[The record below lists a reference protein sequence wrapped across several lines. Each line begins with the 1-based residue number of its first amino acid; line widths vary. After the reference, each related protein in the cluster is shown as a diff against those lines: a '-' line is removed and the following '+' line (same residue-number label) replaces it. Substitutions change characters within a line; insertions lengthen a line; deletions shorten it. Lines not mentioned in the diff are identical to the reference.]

1 MDITSELRKLAQTQ
15 DGIVTRQQALES
27 GLSKAAIRHAL
38 GKNGAWQKIIPGVYA
53 TFSGPLQERH
63 RVRAA
68 LLYAGD
74 QAIVTGA
81 YACRGYGMQYVPT
94 KAGSTLEI
102 LVPARV
108 RRAPVEIANIRRVK
122 SMPPARTLR
131 GIRCAPP
138 ERAALDACRD
148 VKSRRD
154 VRAVLCEV
162 VQRQLTNSA
171 RLAEEFGNVDRRG
184 MAHARQAID
193 DVVAGCRSAPE
204 CELRDLIR
212 ASTVLGEPVWNQP
225 LPDDESLV
233 PDGYYRAVRL
243 ALEVD
248 SAEHHGFGDGPELT
262 EQRRARYAS
271 LGWRVLPISPRRIR
285 QEPKAVLAEIE
296 AAFLAE
302 APPAA

>member
-1 MDITSELRKLAQTQ
+1 MDIPSELRRLAQTQ
-15 DGIVTRQQALES
+15 DGIVTRPQALKS

-38 GKNGAWQKIIPGVYA
+38 GANGSWQKIIPGVYA
-53 TFSGPLQERH
+53 TFSGPLQDRH

-68 LLYAGD
+68 LVYAGD
-74 QAIVTGA
+74 EAIVTGA
-81 YACRGYGMQYVPT
+81 YACRAYGMHYVPT
-94 KAGSTLEI
+94 KADSAIEI
-102 LVPARV
+102 LVPRNV
-108 RRAPVEIANIRRVK
+108 RRAPIEIADIRRVK
-122 SMPPARTLR
+122 SLPPARVLR
-131 GIRCAPP
+131 GIPCAPP

-148 VKSRRD
+148 VQSRRD

-162 VQRQLTNSA
+162 VQRQLTSSA
-171 RLAEEFGNVDRRG
+171 RLAEECAGIDRRG
-184 MAHARQAID
+184 MAHARHAIED
-193 DVVAGCRSAPE
+193 IVAGCRSAPE

-212 ASTVLGEPVWNQP
+212 TSTVLDEPVWNQP

-271 LGWRVLPISPRRIR
+271 LGWRVLPISPRRLR
-285 QEPKAVLAEIE
+285 QEPRTVLAEIE

-302 APPAA
+302 SPTAA

>member
-1 MDITSELRKLAQTQ
+1 MDITSELRNLARTQ
-15 DGIVTRQQALES
+15 DGILTRRQALES
-27 GLSKAAIRHAL
+27 GLSRAAIRHAL
-38 GKNGAWQKIIPGVYA
+38 GKNGSWQKIIPGVYA
-53 TFSGPLQERH
+53 TFSGPLKERH

-74 QAIVTGA
+74 QAVVTGA
-81 YACRGYGMQYVPT
+81 YACRAYGLQYVPT
-94 KAGSTLEI
+94 KARSTIEI
-102 LVPARV
+102 LVPANI
-108 RRAPVEIANIRRVK
+108 RRAPIEIADIRRVK
-122 SMPPARTLR
+122 SLPPARTLR
-131 GIRCAPP
+131 GIRCASP

-184 MAHARQAID
+184 MAHVRQSID

-212 ASTVLGEPVWNQP
+212 TSTVLDEPVWNQP

-248 SAEHHGFGDGPELT
+248 SAEHHRFGDGPELT